1 MIRHLAWPTLA
12 LLILFTF
19 PSLVVR
25 PQTQRAPSQP
35 APLTGDAAFQQA
47 LESGKAL
54 LRQHKYD
61 EAISSFRRANDLRD
75 KKCAVCYGWLA
86 ETYLSLEA
94 YKSVISSAD
103 KAVSLAPTDTQLLI
117 KAYNNKGLALQAQ
130 ADKKDQ
136 EKLQAA
142 EAVFRLGLAQPG
154 APAILRYNLGV
165 TLLQENRDPEGAAE
179 LKRYVDQEPK
189 GSYVELARKMI
200 DNPRRAR
207 ENYAPDFAF
216 TSLDGDYITLDDLR
230 GKVVV
235 LDFWATWCGPCTASV
250 PDLRNLHR
258 KYVTNPAFVM
268 IGISADFEDQVW
280 RDFTSQNKMLW
291 THYRDQDRKIQ
302 RAFGIHAYPTYI
314 VIDHEGIWR
323 YQSIGAGY
331 RSAVGLEDAIR
342 KYLTLA
348 AKSTA
353 SR

>member
-1 MIRHLAWPTLA
+1 MIRTLAWPTS
-12 LLILFTF
+12 LLLCVFTF
-19 PSLVVR
+19 PGLAVR
-25 PQTQRAPSQP
+25 PPAQQAPSPPPQ
-35 APLTGDAAFQQA
+35 LTGDAAFQQE
-47 LESGKAL
+47 LDKGKEL
-54 LRQHKYD
+54 FRQRKYD
-61 EAISSFRRANDLRD
+61 DAIKSFKRANELRD

-94 YKSVISSAD
+94 YKNVIASAD
-103 KAVSLAPTDTQLLI
+103 KAVALGPTDTQLLI
-117 KAYNNKGLALQAQ
+117 KAYNNKGLALQAL

-165 TLLQENRDPEGAAE
+165 TLLQENRDPEGLAE
-179 LKRYVDQEPK
+179 LKRYVQSEPK
-189 GSYVELARKMI
+189 GAYVTLAKKMI
-200 DNPRRAR
+200 DEPRRAR
-207 ENYAPDFAF
+207 ENFAPDFAF
-216 TSLDGDYITLDDLR
+216 TSLDGDYVSLQDLR

-250 PDLRNLHR
+250 PDLRNLHK
-258 KYVTNPAFVM
+258 KYVGNQSFVM
-268 IGISADFEDQVW
+268 IGISADFDDQAW
-280 RDFTSQNKMLW
+280 RNFTSQNKMLW

-314 VIDHEGIWR
+314 VIDREGIWR

-331 RSAVGLEDAIR
+331 RSAIGLEDAIR
-342 KYLTLA
+342 KYLALA

-353 SR
+353 AR

>member
-1 MIRHLAWPTLA
+1 MIRILAWPTL
-12 LLILFTF
+12 LLLLAFTF
-19 PSLVVR
+19 PGIALR
-25 PQTQRAPSQP
+25 PQAQQAPSQP
-35 APLTGDAAFQQA
+35 VQQTGDTAFEQA
-47 LESGKAL
+47 LEKGKEL
-54 LRQHKYD
+54 FRQRKYD
-61 EAISSFRRANDLRD
+61 EALQAFKRANDLRD

-86 ETYLSLEA
+86 ETYMSLEA
-94 YKSVISSAD
+94 YKNVISSAD
-103 KAVSLAPTDTQLLI
+103 KAVALAPTDTQLLV
-117 KAYNNKGLALQAQ
+117 KVYNNKGLALQAL

-142 EAVFRLGLAQPG
+142 EAVFRLGLAQPN
-154 APAILRYNLGV
+154 APPILRYNLGV
-165 TLLQENRDPEGAAE
+165 TLLQENRDPEGMAE
-179 LKRYVDQEPK
+179 LKRYVQLEPK
-189 GSYVELARKMI
+189 GGYVTLATKMI

-216 TSLDGDYITLDDLR
+216 TSLDGDYVSLDDLR
-230 GKVVV
+230 GKVIV

-250 PDLRNLHR
+250 PDLRNLHK
-258 KYVTNPAFVM
+258 KYVGNESFVM
-268 IGISADFEDQVW
+268 IGISADFDDQAW

-331 RSAVGLEDAIR
+331 RSAIGLEDAIR

-348 AKSTA
+348 AKSPA
-353 SR
+353 AR

>member
-1 MIRHLAWPTLA
+1 MIRVLAWPTA
-12 LLILFTF
+12 LLLIAFTF
-19 PSLVVR
+19 PGLTVR
-25 PQTQRAPSQP
+25 PQAQQAPQP
-35 APLTGDAAFQQA
+35 AQQTDDTAFKQE
-47 LESGKAL
+47 LEKGKDL
-54 LRQHKYD
+54 VRQRKYD
-61 EAISSFRRANDLRD
+61 EAIRSFRRANDLRD

-86 ETYLSLEA
+86 QTYLSLEA
-94 YKSVISSAD
+94 YKNVISSAD
-103 KAVSLAPTDTQLLI
+103 KAVALAPTDTQLLI

-142 EAVFRLGLAQPG
+142 EAVFRLGLAQPN

-165 TLLQENRDPEGAAE
+165 TLLQENRDPDGLAE
-179 LKRYVDQEPK
+179 LKQYVQAEPK
-189 GSYVELARKMI
+189 GSYVALARKMI

-207 ENYAPDFAF
+207 ENFAPDFSF
-216 TSLDGDYITLDDLR
+216 TSLDGDYVSLDDLR

-258 KYVTNPAFVM
+258 KYVTNPDFVM
-268 IGISADFEDQVW
+268 IGISADFDDQAW
-280 RDFTSQNKMLW
+280 RAFTSQNNMLW

-323 YQSIGAGY
+323 FQSIGAGY
-331 RSAVGLEDAIR
+331 RSAIGLEDAIR
-342 KYLTLA
+342 KYLMLA

-353 SR
+353 AR